1 MSAEKI
7 KKNAEATASEA
18 ATTAREELESLKSH
32 LEQFLNHHVVPT
44 LSDAAN
50 SAVTNARDIAE
61 HQKKSVETKVSAKP
75 LLSIGI
81 SAVVGFVLGR
91 MSR

>member
-7 KKNAEATASEA
+7 RKNAEQTVSEA
-18 ATTAREELESLKSH
+18 TSTAREELESLKSQ

-44 LSDAAN
+44 LSEAAN
-50 SAVTNARDIAE
+50 TAVSSARDIAG
-61 HQKKSVETKVSAKP
+61 HQKKSVETNVSAKP

-91 MSR
+91 LSR

>member
-7 KKNAEATASEA
+7 RKDAESALEA
-18 ATTAREELESLKSH
+18 AASSARDDLETVKAQ
-32 LEQFLNHHVVPT
+32 LEQFVQQHILPK
-44 LSDAAN
+44 LSDAAT
-50 SAVTNARDIAE
+50 SAAANVKDIAQT
-61 HQKKSVETKVSAKP
+61 QKKSVATQVSTQP

-91 MSR
+91 LSR